1 MKLKYLFIALILV
14 WSNAAAQSVYEPV
27 SSDVYELLERFF
39 IKGAIEYHSEIK
51 PIPRKEIAG
60 YLLEALENKQKLTPL
75 DLKEIEFYQKE
86 YADEFSF
93 LSDEFSLELPRT
105 EFFTP
110 GETERFRLFNYRDSL
125 FSFNLDPILGVEFAG
140 KWNTGYAHTWNGVEF
155 FGYISDEWGF
165 SLDFRDNQEQS
176 VSVDEE
182 KNNTPEPGIN
192 ISKSAEKC
200 IQYSEV
206 IA

>member
-75 DLKEIEFYQKE
+75 DLMEIEFYQKE

-105 EFFTP
+105 EFFT
-110 GETERFRLFNYRDSL
+110 T
-125 FSFNLDPILGVEFAG
+125 
-140 KWNTGYAHTWNGVEF
+140 
-155 FGYISDEWGF
+155 
-165 SLDFRDNQEQS
+165 
-176 VSVDEE
+176 
-182 KNNTPEPGIN
+182 
-192 ISKSAEKC
+192 
-200 IQYSEV
+200 
-206 IA
+206 